1 MWESFRNVYRRKRC
15 THVTF
20 SSLKLLI
27 SMCVT
32 VHLPTHFDSL
42 ILIRLLFFFF
52 FLTSTES
59 STSFMVMYGIKFL
72 TSFLLYPGALVQLH
86 YLSFFVCLFSHMP
99 VHYLHYHRCRL
110 LSVHL
115 FVYFPFWL
123 HSILVIYTAN
133 PSSPRPLVYPVQLT
147 VFKNFEIAG
156 RFVIVNYR
164 FA

>member
-86 YLSFFVCLFSHMP
+86 YLSFFVCFFTYASTLFT
-99 VHYLHYHRCRL
+99 
-110 LSVHL
+110 LSPLSSSVCS
-115 FVYFPFWL
+115 FIRFF
-123 HSILVIYTAN
+123 SILIAFHSSYIYRK
-133 PSSPRPLVYPVQLT
+133 SFQS
-147 VFKNFEIAG
+147 
-156 RFVIVNYR
+156 
-164 FA
+164 